1 MVFFLAGSKAT
12 KPHGLGLL
20 APIIRPG
27 AASPSLGKA
36 QVTAPQVT
44 THGRPTHGTRWSTWH
59 TAHRERILEKPP
71 GPRLPPPLPS
81 YELPSLRCSLCPQM
95 GEGRGGPDGR
105 QRPVSGAPLRGT
117 RREEE
122 ERGQR
127 RHPVSRRPVSPCDD
141 IKQGLADVGA
151 AGVPQHGAPGSLPR
165 SAHHRERSGR
175 KQAPA
180 RWACLRKASSWII
193 LSPNFKYPVLGPP

>member
-27 AASPSLGKA
+27 AASPSLRKS
-36 QVTAPQVT
+36 QVTTPQVT
-44 THGRPTHGTRWSTWH
+44 THGRPTHGTRWSTCH

-71 GPRLPPPLPS
+71 GPRLPPPLPT

-95 GEGRGGPDGR
+95 GEGRGRPGR
-105 QRPVSGAPLRGT
+105 TPATCQPALRSEGQGGR
-117 RREEE
+117 RRE
-122 ERGQR
+122 GR
-127 RHPVSRRPVSPCDD
+127 RQHPVSRRPVSPCDD
-141 IKQGLADVGA
+141 IKQDFADVGA

-175 KQAPA
+175 K
-180 RWACLRKASSWII
+180 
-193 LSPNFKYPVLGPP
+193 